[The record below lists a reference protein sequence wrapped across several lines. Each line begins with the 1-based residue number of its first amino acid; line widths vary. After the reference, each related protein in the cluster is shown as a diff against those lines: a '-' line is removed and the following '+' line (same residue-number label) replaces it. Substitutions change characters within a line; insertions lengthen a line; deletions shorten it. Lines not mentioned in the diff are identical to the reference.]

1 MQSADLL
8 RCIRCISKAYDGVLK
23 RICSERGLSLLEVK
37 VISFLH
43 NNPEMNT
50 AGDIA
55 EYRLLS
61 KGNVSRAVDS
71 LIRQGYL
78 RRVPDTAGRRRV
90 YLYLLPSS
98 APVTDRIDREW
109 SAFDAKLFCGFGE
122 EEKQQYDRF
131 KELLMQNAETI
142 MEEALAEGDG
152 K

>member
-1 MQSADLL
+1 MQPELEIITKEIPTKGKGYMYIR
-8 RCIRCISKAYDGVLK
+8 RCWPDQ
-23 RICSERGLSLLEVK
+23 
-37 VISFLH
+37 
-43 NNPEMNT
+43 
-50 AGDIA
+50 
-55 EYRLLS
+55 
-61 KGNVSRAVDS
+61 VDS

-78 RRVPDTAGRRRV
+78 RRVPDTADRRRV